1 MKATCPRFRR
11 RLAAAIA
18 AVTLTLVAAMG
29 GCTSASDNAAPKGD
43 GKTIVSL
50 LYAGGL
56 DNVKELVESTYDD
69 IEIDFQASTRTE
81 FTSTTERQLLNGQG
95 NDILFANQPSGIVA
109 EHAADLSAYDFSTRY
124 QASIMSSIKSDG
136 RALFLPLPSNY
147 RGVVVNATL
156 LEQAG
161 VIDRP
166 QTVQELLDALRAAKE
181 QGLGAVEGGAVIGID
196 QSDASNLGH
205 LLAGAAVPGFLGTV
219 EGESWF
225 LSFQEGEA
233 GFGGEWLPALGLFSA
248 LADEGLLDVSRI
260 DGTRNVVRQ
269 DDLVARM
276 AAGELAAAFG
286 TLELLNEI
294 EAASEGYDFDLLPYP
309 GDESGDRGWVAT
321 YPLSYLALNKE
332 LEELGNEARLDA
344 SLRVL
349 ELLSTPEGQRA
360 LMRDT
365 RTAGSYLNNFESAAV
380 GGTGVGQALGDGYL
394 YFDRFDA
401 DVAAQMG
408 ARMLDV
414 MKGSATAEE
423 ALAELNRFCEE
434 GPQSAAESHVLVGSV
449 AEDVLLSDYDVR
461 RRETALGNLV
471 ADAVAEASG
480 APIALVNSGGI
491 RESLYKGDVY
501 SDDVA
506 RVAPI
511 ANEIVVVEMSGRTLL
526 DTLRNSVSALYYK
539 GFPMGRF
546 LQVSGLQMEV
556 RVDAS
561 AEQADV
567 PARAEVVS
575 VRLADG
581 SAVEKDGRY
590 TVAVNAYLCGSAG
603 YADGAGDGYAMLNLY
618 SPETAPLAED
628 VKLVDETGMTYADA
642 LGAYFERHRDVNV
655 SPSVEGRIVMEG
667 VPS

>member
-1 MKATCPRFRR
+1 MKATCPRLRR
-11 RLAAAIA
+11 RFAAAIA
-18 AVTLTLVAAMG
+18 AVALALAAMMT
-29 GCTSASDNAAPKGD
+29 GCTPTPDDPSPESD
-43 GKTIVSL
+43 GKTVVSL

-81 FTSTTERQLLNGQG
+81 YTSTTERQLLNGQG
-95 NDILFANQPSGIVA
+95 KDILFANQPSGIVA

-147 RGVVVNATL
+147 RGIVVNETL

-161 VIDRP
+161 AGRP
-166 QTVQELLDALRAAKE
+166 QTIQELLDGLRAAQE
-181 QGLGAVEGGAVIGID
+181 LGLGAAEGGAVVGID

-205 LLAGAAVPGFLGTV
+205 VLTGVAVPGFLGTV

-225 LSFQEGEA
+225 LSFQEGGA
-233 GFGGEWLPALGLFSA
+233 GFGDEWLPALGVFSA

-260 DGTRNVVRQ
+260 DGSRNVVRQ

-286 TLELLNEI
+286 TLELLGEI
-294 EAASEGYDFDLLPYP
+294 EEASEGYDFDLLPYP
-309 GDESGDRGWVAT
+309 GDEPDERGWAAT
-321 YPLSYLALNKE
+321 YPLSYMALNKE
-332 LEELGNEARLDA
+332 LEEPGNEARLDA
-344 SLRVL
+344 CLRVL
-349 ELLSTPEGQRA
+349 DLLSTPEGQRA

-365 RTAGSYLNNFESAAV
+365 YTAGSYLNNFESGV
-380 GGTGVGQALGDGYL
+380 DLDGTGVEEALGDGYL

-401 DVAAQMG
+401 DMAAQMG

-414 MKGSATAEE
+414 MKGSATVEE

-449 AEDVLLSDYDVR
+449 AEDVLVSDFDVR

-506 RVAPI
+506 RTVPI

-526 DTLRNSVSALYYK
+526 DTLSNSVSALYYK
-539 GFPMGRF
+539 GFPTGRF

-561 AEQADV
+561 AEKDDA

-581 SAVEKDGRY
+581 SPVEEGGRY

-618 SPETAPLAED
+618 SPDTAPLAED
-628 VKLVDETGMTYADA
+628 VRLLDETGMTYADA
-642 LGAYFERHRDVNV
+642 LTAYFERHRDVNV

-667 VPS
+667 APS